1 MGTLRHHRPFIS
13 FKENRKILV
22 HYLVQRRRA
31 ERSSVRSAPPIHVK
45 RLDLQRIFA
54 SATIPRG
61 MHLNKALF
69 LLLAGVQFGYSTVV
83 LVGTS
88 KDGIVMAAD
97 KREIAPNKPPN
108 DTYTKVTSLGKFAAF
123 ASLGEAPRLRNK
135 RTGRIEFDADAYT
148 KKALQDKRIS
158 KEQLQQFG
166 TQLGQAM
173 LNVSSTHK
181 CEVPPLELIFAQAEG
196 NSQVLYKLILENCT
210 PTAPEVYPLAK
221 GDGGHIAYNDLMFGS
236 AVDSMNQFKS
246 RSGPF
251 YERIKNNKE
260 LVQFLESGEKV
271 PVLDPSGAAIC
282 HAYQLFISS
291 VGATSDSSSTASDCV
306 VINKTSG
313 LTWNRS
319 AAVKPQGQG
328 K

>member
-1 MGTLRHHRPFIS
+1 MYL
-13 FKENRKILV
+13 NRVLV
-22 HYLVQRRRA
+22 VFFA
-31 ERSSVRSAPPIHVK
+31 A
-45 RLDLQRIFA
+45 LQCA
-54 SATIPRG
+54 
-61 MHLNKALF
+61 H
-69 LLLAGVQFGYSTVV
+69 STVV

-97 KREIAPNKPPN
+97 KRETSPGKPPN
-108 DTYTKVTSLGKFAAF
+108 DTYTKVIPLGKFAAF

-135 RTGRIEFDADAYT
+135 KTGRIEFDADAYT

-158 KEQLQQFG
+158 KEQLQPFG
-166 TQLGQAM
+166 AQMGQAM
-173 LNVSSTHK
+173 LNVNSAHK
-181 CEVPPLELIFAQAEG
+181 CEVPPLELIFAQVEG

-210 PTAPEVYPLAK
+210 PTALEVYPLTN
-221 GDGGHIAYNDLMFGS
+221 GDGGHVAYNDLMFGS

-246 RSGPF
+246 HSGPF

-260 LVQFLESGEKV
+260 LIQFLESGQKSQV
-271 PVLDPSGAAIC
+271 MDPSGASIC
-282 HAYQLFISS
+282 HAYQLFIGS

-319 AAVKPQGQG
+319 AALKLQG
-328 K
+328 KAQPQNP